1 MTERQCNDGRE
12 RWYCELNVGVEEG
25 ERELKSEGRK
35 CRSGWRSSEVYIGV
49 MGVPGRQKWLVTGG
63 VKALMPLKAEGGVKR
78 ELNPGIQGG
87 GIKD

>member
-1 MTERQCNDGRE
+1 MMERQRNDGRE
-12 RWYCELNVGVEEG
+12 RWYCELNEGVEEG
-25 ERELKSEGRK
+25 ERELESEGRK

-49 MGVPGRQKWLVTGG
+49 MGVPGRRKWLVTGG
-63 VKALMPLKAEGGVKR
+63 VKALMQLKAEGGVKR